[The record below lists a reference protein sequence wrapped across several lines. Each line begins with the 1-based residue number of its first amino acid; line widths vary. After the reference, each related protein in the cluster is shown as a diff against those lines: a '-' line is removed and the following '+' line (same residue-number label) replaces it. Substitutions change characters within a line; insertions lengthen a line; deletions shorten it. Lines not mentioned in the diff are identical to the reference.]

1 MPAYVPILK
10 AKAGEL
16 EALQHLEAPPTP
28 LRPLLE
34 LMPPSSRQ
42 QSGDLGEAEELD
54 DAKNNE
60 TGHGPAD
67 PANGSGETRKLT
79 RQLRKLAL
87 AIRDDLPAG
96 SICSIDAS
104 YIDTLPFAPDAWECF
119 TATLTEQL
127 EPAPIRPVFRLTD
140 PPERLAWV
148 RGVIAEFGEG
158 ACLRLGSPDR
168 DVDVR
173 QAAEL
178 LSRVLPQLE
187 LGPEQIGVVI
197 DLWTIEDDRDLQ
209 RGLATAEELLK
220 LTDQH
225 PWQSVTV
232 AGGAFP
238 ASISH
243 LPGDAVSPLPR
254 RDAHLW
260 RQLQERQPAR
270 LPDFG
275 DYAIAHPAPGIGSRA
290 PLPNLRYTTD
300 TEWQIWR
307 QRTPQ
312 DLGNER
318 FCIICRDVVASEHFP
333 TDRSRLC
340 WGDRQIAT
348 RSEECSSPGNATKWR
363 AFGTS
368 RHLALVSDRLAR
380 CGEP

>member
-34 LMPPSSRQ
+34 LMPPRSRQ
-42 QSGDLGEAEELD
+42 QSGDLEEAEELD
-54 DAKNNE
+54 DASASD
-60 TGHGPAD
+60 TGQGPAE
-67 PANGSGETRKLT
+67 PANGGGETRRLT

-96 SICSIDAS
+96 TICSIDTA
-104 YIDTLPFAPDAWECF
+104 YIDGLPIARHAWESLA
-119 TATLTEQL
+119 ATLTERL
-127 EPAPIRPVFRLTD
+127 EPTPIRPVFRLTD

-148 RGVIAEFGEG
+148 RGVIAEFSAG

-168 DVDVR
+168 DADAR

-178 LSRVLPQLE
+178 LGQVLNQLE
-187 LGPEQIGVVI
+187 LAPEQISVVI
-197 DLWTIEDDRDLQ
+197 DLWAIEDDRDLQ
-209 RGLATAEELLK
+209 RALATAEELLK
-220 LTDQH
+220 WTDQR

-232 AGGAFP
+232 ASGAFP

-254 RDAHLW
+254 RDAALW
-260 RQLQERQPAR
+260 RQLQERQSAR

-275 DYAIAHPAPGIGSRA
+275 DYAIAHPAPGGASRA
-290 PLPNLRYTTD
+290 PMPNLRYATE

-312 DLGNER
+312 EIGNER
-318 FCIICRDVVASEHFP
+318 FCIICRNGRCQVKR
-333 TDRSRLC
+333 DR
-340 WGDRQIAT
+340 GQ
-348 RSEECSSPGNATKWR
+348 
-363 AFGTS
+363 
-368 RHLALVSDRLAR
+368 
-380 CGEP
+380 

>member
-1 MPAYVPILK
+1 MSAYVPILK

-16 EALQHLEAPPTP
+16 EALRHLEAPPTP

-42 QSGDLGEAEELD
+42 QSGDLEEAEELD
-54 DAKNNE
+54 DASASD
-60 TGHGPAD
+60 TGQGPAE
-67 PANGSGETRKLT
+67 PANGGGETHRLT

-96 SICSIDAS
+96 TVCSIDTAH
-104 YIDTLPFAPDAWECF
+104 IDGLPIARHAWESLA
-119 TATLTEQL
+119 ATLTEQL
-127 EPAPIRPVFRLTD
+127 EPTPIRPVFRLTD

-148 RGVIAEFGEG
+148 RGVIAEFSAG
-158 ACLRLGSPDR
+158 ACLRLGSPNR
-168 DVDVR
+168 DADAR
-173 QAAEL
+173 QAADL
-178 LSRVLPQLE
+178 LGQVLNQLE
-187 LGPEQIGVVI
+187 LAPEQISVVI
-197 DLWTIEDDRDLQ
+197 DLWAIEDDRDLQ
-209 RGLATAEELLK
+209 RALATAEELLK
-220 LTDQH
+220 WTDQR

-232 AGGAFP
+232 ASGAFP

-254 RDAHLW
+254 RDAALW
-260 RQLQERQPAR
+260 RQLQERQSAR

-275 DYAIAHPAPGIGSRA
+275 DYAIAHPAPGGASRA
-290 PLPNLRYTTD
+290 PMPNLRYATE

-312 DLGNER
+312 ELGNER
-318 FCIICRDVVASEHFP
+318 FCIICRNLVASEHFP
-333 TDRSRLC
+333 SDRKRLC
-340 WGDRQIAT
+340 WGDRQIAA
-348 RSEECSSPGNATKWR
+348 RSEECSSPGNAAKWR